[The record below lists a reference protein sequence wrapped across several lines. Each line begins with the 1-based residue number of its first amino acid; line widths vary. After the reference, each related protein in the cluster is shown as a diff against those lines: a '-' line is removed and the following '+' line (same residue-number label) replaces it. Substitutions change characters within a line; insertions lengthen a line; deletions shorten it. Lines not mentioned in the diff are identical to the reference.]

1 LQGDLVV
8 AEAWWLIP
16 VGGALLAILTL
27 LWRPLRIV
35 ARNAQFARARRYFRP
50 QREHLEAKF
59 VQLASTRA
67 VASAQHWF
75 DCDFDDEVAYVRSR
89 ATGVLSAFVAV
100 TVASDNWDESPGS
113 GGAVGNLR
121 VGTAVFRFDRGHWDT
136 DGKAIL
142 DLIPSEAI
150 RCYRDDLEMVE
161 QGPARRS

>member
-1 LQGDLVV
+1 M
-8 AEAWWLIP
+8 AEAWWLILG
-16 VGGALLAILTL
+16 GGALLAALTL
-27 LWRPLRIV
+27 LWRPLRMV

-59 VQLASTRA
+59 VQLASARA
-67 VASAQHWF
+67 AANTPHWF
-75 DCDFDDEVAYVRSR
+75 DCDFDDDVAYVRSR
-89 ATGVLSAFVAV
+89 ATGTLSAFVAV
-100 TVASDNWDESPGS
+100 TVADNNSDDPAGG

-142 DLIPSEAI
+142 DLSPSEAI

-161 QGPARRS
+161 RGPARRS